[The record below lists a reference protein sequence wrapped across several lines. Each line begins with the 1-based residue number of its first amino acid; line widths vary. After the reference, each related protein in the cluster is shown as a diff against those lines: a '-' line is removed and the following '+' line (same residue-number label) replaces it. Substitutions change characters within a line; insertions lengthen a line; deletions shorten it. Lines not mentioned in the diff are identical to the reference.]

1 MTTRKSITQVLI
13 VGAGPTGLTLACDLA
28 RRGIGVRIVDKA
40 RQHFTGSR
48 GKALSPRTLEVL
60 DDLGVAQ
67 RIMEAGLLNQP
78 MRTYDG
84 HRVISEVIVNPE
96 APQSDAVPYRGAVL
110 IPQWRTE
117 SILRDQL
124 ARYHVTVELDH
135 EVLALE
141 QRDDHINITVS
152 RDGTT
157 TDLRADYV
165 VGCDGGRSTM
175 RHLTGM
181 AFNGGPDESAKY
193 AYVGDV
199 KIEGLIPNV
208 AHRWNDPERGM
219 LLLTPFKDTDLW
231 QFQFL
236 PADRAAPLPE
246 PSLEVFLQIW
256 RDFAGLPDVRL
267 LEARTASRFRVNEH
281 IADHYRA
288 GRAFLAGDAAHVYSP
303 AGGQGMTTGI
313 QDAYNLGWKMAA
325 VLAGAPVSLLD
336 SYEGE
341 RRPVAQHALTRSS
354 QRWQQVNEAVAT
366 GTDPDLWGLVV
377 NEDTSQLGITYRGGP
392 LAATDAAGTAT
403 LHVGDRAPDGGVHD
417 LDTGNEVRLFDL
429 FRGPHWTVL
438 TVGENSTA
446 AMPSDYFGEPF
457 HCHRVDGLPGYGIS
471 GDEAVVV
478 RPDGYIAQI
487 AAAQQLTGGGL
498 LPAMTIAAPDT
509 AAR

>member
-1 MTTRKSITQVLI
+1 MTTANDATQVLI

-28 RRGIGVRIVDKA
+28 RRGVGVRILDKA
-40 RQHFTGSR
+40 SGYFTGSR
-48 GKALSPRTLEVL
+48 GKAISPRTLEVL

-67 RIMEAGLLNQP
+67 RIMDAAMLNQA

-84 HRVISEVIVNPE
+84 HRVVSEVIVNPE
-96 APQSDAVPYRGAVL
+96 GPHDDAVPYRGAVL

-117 SILRDQL
+117 SILREQL
-124 ARYHVTVELDH
+124 SRHGITVELNS
-135 EVLALE
+135 EVVAIE
-141 QRDDHINITVS
+141 QRDDHVDVTVS
-152 RDGTT
+152 HDGTT
-157 TDLRADYV
+157 NDLRADYV

-181 AFNGGPDESAKY
+181 SFNAGPDEAAKY

-199 KIEGLIPNV
+199 KIDGLPAHV
-208 AHRWNDPERGM
+208 AHRWNDPRRGM

-236 PADRAAPLPE
+236 PADGAAPLSE
-246 PSLEVFLQIW
+246 PSLEVFRQIW
-256 RDFAGLPDVRL
+256 RDFAGLDGVHL

-281 IADHYRA
+281 IVDHYRA

-313 QDAYNLGWKMAA
+313 QDAYNLGWKLAA
-325 VLAGAPVSLLD
+325 VLAGAPASLLD

-341 RRPVAQHALTRSS
+341 RRPVAQHALTFSS
-354 QRWQQVNEAVAT
+354 QRWQQVNQAVAS
-366 GTDPDLWGLVV
+366 GTDPDLWNLVV

-392 LAATDAAGTAT
+392 LAAADDNGTAT
-403 LHVGDRAPDGGVHD
+403 VHAGDRAPGSRVRD
-417 LDTGNEVRLFDL
+417 LDTGSDVRLFDL

-438 TVGENSTA
+438 TVGENLTA
-446 AMPSDYFGEPF
+446 AMPSDYLGQSV
-457 HCHRVDGLPGYGIS
+457 HCHRVDGLPGYGVNG
-471 GDEAVVV
+471 GDAVVV

-487 AAAQQLTGGGL
+487 AAARQLAGGDL
-498 LPAMTIAAPDT
+498 LPALATAAPGT

>member
-1 MTTRKSITQVLI
+1 
-13 VGAGPTGLTLACDLA
+13 
-28 RRGIGVRIVDKA
+28 
-40 RQHFTGSR
+40 
-48 GKALSPRTLEVL
+48 VL

-67 RIMEAGLLNQP
+67 RIMQAGMLNQP

-84 HRVISEVIVNPE
+84 DRVISEVIVNPE
-96 APQSDAVPYRGAVL
+96 APQDDAVPYRGAVL

-124 ARYHVTVELDH
+124 AGYHVTVELDH
-135 EVLALE
+135 EVVALE
-141 QRDDHINITVS
+141 QHDDYIDIMVS
-152 RDGTT
+152 HDGTI

-181 AFNGGPDESAKY
+181 SFNGGPDESAKY

-199 KIEGLIPNV
+199 KVDGLFPNV

-236 PADRAAPLPE
+236 PANRAAPLSE
-246 PSLEVFLQIW
+246 PSLEVFRQIW
-256 RDFAGLPDVRL
+256 RDFAALPGVRL

-281 IADHYRA
+281 IVDHYRA

-325 VLAGAPVSLLD
+325 VLAGAPASLLD

-341 RRPVAQHALTRSS
+341 RRPVAQHALTQSS
-354 QRWQQVNEAVAT
+354 RRWQRVNEAVAS
-366 GTDPDLWGLVV
+366 GTDPALWGLVV

-392 LAATDAAGTAT
+392 LATVDGDGAAT
-403 LHVGDRAPDGGVHD
+403 LHAGDRAPDARVRD
-417 LDTGNEVRLFDL
+417 LDTGNAVRLFDL

-446 AMPSDYFGEPF
+446 AMPSDYFSEPV
-457 HCHRVDGLPGYGIS
+457 HCHRVDGLPGYGV
-471 GDEAVVV
+471 GVDAAVAI

-487 AAAQQLTGGGL
+487 ATAQQLAEGGL
-498 LPAMTIAAPDT
+498 LPAIATAVPDT
-509 AAR
+509 VAR

>member
-1 MTTRKSITQVLI
+1 MTNTNNATQVLI

-28 RRGIGVRIVDKA
+28 RRGVRVRILDKA
-40 RQHFTGSR
+40 SQYFTGSR
-48 GKALSPRTLEVL
+48 GKAISPRTLEVL

-67 RIMEAGLLNQP
+67 RIMDAGMLNQP

-84 HRVISEVIVNPE
+84 HQVISEVIVNPE
-96 APQSDAVPYRGAVL
+96 APHNDAVPYRGAVL
-110 IPQWRTE
+110 VPQWRTE

-124 ARYHVTVELDH
+124 ARHHVTVELDT
-135 EVLALE
+135 EVVALE
-141 QRDDHINITVS
+141 QRDDHVNVTVS
-152 RDGTT
+152 RDGAT

-181 AFNGGPDESAKY
+181 SFNAGPNEAAKY

-199 KIEGLIPNV
+199 KFEGLPTNV

-236 PADRAAPLPE
+236 PADGAAPLSE

-256 RDFAGLPDVRL
+256 RDFAALPGVRL

-281 IADHYRA
+281 IVDHYRA

-325 VLAGAPVSLLD
+325 VLAGAPASLLD

-354 QRWQQVNEAVAT
+354 QRWQQVNEAVAS
-366 GTDPDLWGLVV
+366 GTDPDVWGLVV

-392 LAATDAAGTAT
+392 LATTDGDGTAT
-403 LHVGDRAPDGGVHD
+403 LHAGDRAPDSRVRD
-417 LDTGNEVRLFDL
+417 LDTGNDVRLFDL

-438 TVGENSTA
+438 AVGENSTA
-446 AMPSDYFGEPF
+446 AMPSDYFGEPV
-457 HCHRVDGLPGYGIS
+457 HCHRVDGLLGYGIS

-487 AAAQQLTGGGL
+487 ATAQQLAERGL
-498 LPAMTIAAPDT
+498 LPAVTTAAPGIAA
-509 AAR
+509 R

>member
-1 MTTRKSITQVLI
+1 
-13 VGAGPTGLTLACDLA
+13 
-28 RRGIGVRIVDKA
+28 
-40 RQHFTGSR
+40 
-48 GKALSPRTLEVL
+48 
-60 DDLGVAQ
+60 
-67 RIMEAGLLNQP
+67 
-78 MRTYDG
+78 
-84 HRVISEVIVNPE
+84 VIVNPE
-96 APQSDAVPYRGAVL
+96 APHNDAVPYRGAVL

-135 EVLALE
+135 EVVALE
-141 QRDDHINITVS
+141 QRDDHINSTVS
-152 RDGTT
+152 RDGAT

-181 AFNGGPDESAKY
+181 SFNARPDEAAKY

-199 KIEGLIPNV
+199 KIEGLPTNV

-219 LLLTPFKDTDLW
+219 LLFTPFKDSDLW

-236 PADRAAPLPE
+236 PADGAAPLSE

-256 RDFAGLPDVRL
+256 RDVAALPDVRL
-267 LEARTASRFRVNEH
+267 VEARTASRFRVNEH
-281 IADHYRA
+281 IVDRYRV

-325 VLAGAPVSLLD
+325 VLAGAPLSLLD

-354 QRWQQVNEAVAT
+354 QRWQRVNEAVAS

-377 NEDTSQLGITYRGGP
+377 NEDTSQLGITYRSGP
-392 LAATDAAGTAT
+392 LTTTEFHGTAT
-403 LHVGDRAPDGGVHD
+403 LHAGDRAPDGGVRD

-438 TVGENSTA
+438 TVGENPTA
-446 AMPSDYFGEPF
+446 AMPSDYFGEPV
-457 HCHRVDGLPGYGIS
+457 HCHRVDGLPGYGVG
-471 GDEAVVV
+471 GDAAVAI

-487 AAAQQLTGGGL
+487 ATAQQLAERGL
-498 LPAMTIAAPDT
+498 LPAMTTAVPDT

>member
-1 MTTRKSITQVLI
+1 MTNTTETSQVLI
-13 VGAGPTGLTLACDLA
+13 VGAGPTGLTLALDLA
-28 RRGIGVRIVDKA
+28 RRGVGVRILDKA
-40 RQHFTGSR
+40 GEYFTGSR
-48 GKALSPRTLEVL
+48 GKAISPRTLEVL

-67 RIMEAGLLNQP
+67 RIMDAGMLNQP

-96 APQSDAVPYRGAVL
+96 APYNDAVPYRGAVL

-117 SILRDQL
+117 SIIREQL
-124 ARYHVTVELDH
+124 SRYHVAVELDR
-135 EVLALE
+135 EVVAIE
-141 QRDDHINITVS
+141 ERDGHVNVTVS
-152 RDGTT
+152 HDGTS

-181 AFNGGPDESAKY
+181 SFNAGPDEAAKY

-199 KIEGLIPNV
+199 KFEGLPTNV
-208 AHRWNDPERGM
+208 AHRWNDPQHGM
-219 LLLTPFKDTDLW
+219 LLLTPFRDTDLW

-236 PADRAAPLPE
+236 PADGAAPLSE

-256 RDFAGLPDVRL
+256 RDFAALPGVRL

-281 IADHYRA
+281 IVDHYRS

-325 VLAGAPVSLLD
+325 VLAGAPSSLLD

-341 RRPVAQHALTRSS
+341 RRPVAQHALTRSG
-354 QRWQQVNEAVAT
+354 QRWQQVNEAVAS
-366 GTDPDLWGLVV
+366 GTDPDVWGLVV

-392 LAATDAAGTAT
+392 LAATGVDGIAA
-403 LHVGDRAPDGGVHD
+403 LHAGDRAPDGAVRD
-417 LDTGNEVRLFDL
+417 LDTGDEVRLFDL

-446 AMPSDYFGEPF
+446 AIPSDYFGESV

-471 GDEAVVV
+471 RDEAVVV

-487 AAAQQLTGGGL
+487 AIAQQLTERGL
-498 LPAMTIAAPDT
+498 LPAIT
-509 AAR
+509 AARDTVAR